1 MSNVGKISGSLLIKN
16 TLWNTLGLVL
26 PVIVGLFAMPL
37 LIRGLGTERFGVLT
51 IAWMF
56 IGYFSIFD
64 FGLGMALSK
73 LIAERLG
80 QQKPE
85 SIPSLFW
92 TAMII
97 MTGGGVVGSVIVA
110 LLAKQTVSHWLNIPE
125 SLQTET
131 LTVFYILSFSVP
143 IVIITTGLRA
153 LLEAYQQFAVSN
165 IIRIP
170 LGLLTFLGP
179 LAVLPFSNSLVPVV
193 AVLLLGRLL
202 GICACYHY
210 CVKTVPA
217 IRQEIAFDK
226 RQVKALLSFGGWMT
240 VTNVLGPLMVYF
252 DRFLIGFVLT
262 MTAVAYYVAPYEM
275 VTRLWM
281 IPMGLIGVLFPAF
294 STMLS
299 ADRNKAVYLFGKGTN
314 LIFYLMFPVFLI
326 INLFAKEGI
335 NFWLGSEFAENSATV
350 MQWLSIGVFLNCV
363 GRIPSVLIQS
373 AGRPDLPAK
382 LYLFE
387 LPVYII
393 ALWYA
398 LNNYGIKG
406 AAAVWTI
413 RVLVDTV
420 AFFAMSSKT
429 VPETAKPALTIGGKL
444 TIAVLILFFVPFLDG
459 FILKIALLFGLALM
473 SALTAWKSGLFLN
486 QRKSFAGNNIFQ
498 GIRSRS

>member
-1 MSNVGKISGSLLIKN
+1 MSGGVRINSSLLVKN

-26 PVIVGLFAMPL
+26 PIIVGLFAMPV
-37 LIRGLGTERFGVLT
+37 LIHGLGTERFGVLT

-64 FGLGMALSK
+64 FGLGMAMTK

-80 QQKPE
+80 QEKTE

-92 TAMII
+92 TAIII
-97 MTGGGVVGSVIVA
+97 MSGGGVIGA
-110 LLAKQTVSHWLNIPE
+110 LLVGAAANQIVLHWLNIPQP
-125 SLQTET
+125 LQTES
-131 LTVFYILSFSVP
+131 LTVFYILCLSIPV
-143 IVIITTGLRA
+143 VIITTGLRA
-153 LLEAYQQFAVSN
+153 LLEAYQKFAVSN
-165 IIRIP
+165 MIRIP

-179 LAVLPFSNSLVPVV
+179 LAVLPFSNSLAAIV
-193 AVLLLGRLL
+193 AVLFLGRLI
-202 GICACYHY
+202 GVYAYYHY
-210 CVKTVPA
+210 CVRMVPA
-217 IRQEIAFDK
+217 IRNAITFDK
-226 RQVKALLSFGGWMT
+226 KQVRTLLGFGGWMT

-262 MTAVAYYVAPYEM
+262 MTAVSYYVAPYEM

-299 ADRNKAVYLFGKGTN
+299 ADKTKAVYLFSKGTN
-314 LIFYLMFPVFLI
+314 MIFYLMFPVFLV
-326 INLFAKEGI
+326 INLFAYEGI
-335 NFWLGSEFAENSATV
+335 NFWLGSEFAENSTVV

-363 GRIPSVLIQS
+363 GRIPFVLIQS

-387 LPVYII
+387 LPLYVT

-398 LNNYGIKG
+398 LNVYGIKG

-420 AFFAMSSKT
+420 TFFAMSSKAIG
-429 VPETAKPALTIGGKL
+429 ETAQPSLKIGGKL
-444 TIAVLILFFVPFLDG
+444 LIALSILFSVTLIDGIILKTALLLSALILISVG
-459 FILKIALLFGLALM
+459 TVWKWKLFPHKGE
-473 SALTAWKSGLFLN
+473 SLTENVFEV
-486 QRKSFAGNNIFQ
+486 
-498 GIRSRS
+498 IRSRS